1 MIDGQAFII
10 NRNGVNDVNLRKR
23 LEPFIGDKAFYR
35 TVFALLLP
43 VVLQNA
49 LTNFVSL
56 LDNVMIGRVGTDQ
69 MNGVSIVNQLIFV
82 FNLCIFGGL
91 AGAGIFTA
99 QFFGKKDHDG
109 VRSTFR
115 FKLITCVLLF
125 IVGTAVFLSM
135 HQPLIGSYLH
145 EGSMTGDIAATAL
158 YAKDYLMVML
168 WGLLPYAVGQ
178 VYASTLRET
187 GETVVPMKAG
197 IIAIFVNLVFN
208 YLLIFG
214 RLGFPQLGVEGA
226 AIATVLSR
234 YIECGIIVCWTH
246 MHKQEH
252 PFIRGAYRT
261 LRVPASLT
269 AQMLKKGLP
278 LLINEF
284 LWSSAMAMLTQ
295 CYSTRGLA
303 VVAGLNICTTI
314 ANLFNAVWLSMGTVV
329 AIMVGQQ
336 LGASE
341 FDRAKQTVRRLLAIS
356 VSGAAV
362 LALIM
367 CLFAPIFPLMYN
379 TTSEVRSLA
388 ARLLIIVALSG
399 PLHAFCHACYFTL
412 RSGGKTL
419 ITFLFDSAY
428 MWAVSI
434 PLAWILSN
442 RTSLPILPIY
452 AICQYIDITKCFI
465 GAFLLKKGVW
475 INNIVNAE

>member
-1 MIDGQAFII
+1 M
-10 NRNGVNDVNLRKR
+10 NLRKR
-23 LEPFIGDKAFYR
+23 IAPFIGDKVFYR

-115 FKLITCVLLF
+115 FKMITCIGLF
-125 IVGTAVFLSM
+125 AVGTAVFLIL
-135 HQPLIGSYLH
+135 HKPLIGSYLH
-145 EGSMTGDIAATAL
+145 EGSVTGDIAATAL
-158 YAKDYLMVML
+158 YAKEYLMVML

-197 IIAIFVNLVFN
+197 IIAIAVNLSLN
-208 YLLIFG
+208 YVLIFG
-214 RLGFPQLGVEGA
+214 RLGFKPMGVQGA
-226 AIATVLSR
+226 ALATVISR
-234 YIECGIIVCWTH
+234 YVECAIIVYWTH
-246 MHKQEH
+246 SHKNEH
-252 PFIRGAYRT
+252 PFIRGAYRSI
-261 LRVPASLT
+261 RVPKPLT
-269 AQMLKKGLP
+269 MQMLKKGTP

-336 LGASE
+336 LGANE
-341 FDRAKQTVRRLLAIS
+341 FDRAKQTVRRLIAVS
-356 VSGAAV
+356 VSGAAG

-379 TTSEVRSLA
+379 TTAEVRSLA
-388 ARLLIIVALSG
+388 TRLLIIVALSG
-399 PLHAFCHACYFTL
+399 PIHAFCHACYFTL

-428 MWAVSI
+428 MWVVSI
-434 PLAWILSN
+434 PLAWSLSN
-442 RTSLPILPIY
+442 YTALPILPIY
-452 AICQYIDITKCFI
+452 AICQYIDITKSFI

-475 INNIVNAE
+475 INNIVDAE